1 MNDDYDKGRQ
11 LLVNAYSPK
20 IVAKK
25 KTCFAA
31 VKQLLHNMFH
41 TKDDEFIKEAI
52 KSCRGSSLR
61 LMKYINRD
69 PEMHTLTDNA
79 ITNFILLMLVTQNGD
94 IAKKHQVKKQFSLL
108 CSLCDKAVQQ
118 QDHNTAFIIDKAL
131 NSTQIQC
138 IDFKRPK
145 RFKALQ
151 RKIIA
156 QHGNHDKL
164 YYKHVVKL
172 VQAYQSEN
180 SDFIPIAPVLDMH
193 SKKATAMQKA
203 TRGRNSWHI
212 QARESSRYI
221 QHIIASLKQS
231 LPTKNWT
238 PLIRLYTQEPKTKTT
253 NGLFNISNKIK

>member
-1 MNDDYDKGRQ
+1 MEPEEKTKLTKNDQEVLKHIIQ
-11 LLVNAYSPK
+11 H
-20 IVAKK
+20 AK
-25 KTCFAA
+25 
-31 VKQLLHNMFH
+31 MP
-41 TKDDEFIKEAI
+41 D
-52 KSCRGSSLR
+52 
-61 LMKYINRD
+61 
-69 PEMHTLTDNA
+69 
-79 ITNFILLMLVTQNGD
+79 GD

-145 RFKALQ
+145 RFQTLQ

-156 QHGNHDKL
+156 QHGIHDKL